1 MSPELEFLSQKGE
14 AEDSSRP
21 PLSPTPAQHARET
34 AEPGGCWG
42 VVSPFRDEAEE
53 AREAFVEFIVSRPR
67 WGDMEATARRW
78 ADGVDAESLAAARAG
93 VESGAIRNEGAMTRF
108 LDRRRT
114 YAARA
119 AVAGAWA
126 VG

>member
-1 MSPELEFLSQKGE
+1 
-14 AEDSSRP
+14 
-21 PLSPTPAQHARET
+21 
-34 AEPGGCWG
+34 

-53 AREAFVEFIVSRPR
+53 AREAFVEFIVSRSG